1 MAKRSDGELIA
12 AMKPADDARMDPV
25 LAAYTRDRVLVEV
38 LLDCRSL
45 LQELVDKFDKKG
57 K

>member
-1 MAKRSDGELIA
+1 MRHESELIA
-12 AMKPADDARMDPV
+12 ALKMAEALDP
-25 LAAYTRDRVLVEV
+25 AAYTRDRVLVEV

-45 LQELVDKFDKKG
+45 LQQIVTTLESNKK